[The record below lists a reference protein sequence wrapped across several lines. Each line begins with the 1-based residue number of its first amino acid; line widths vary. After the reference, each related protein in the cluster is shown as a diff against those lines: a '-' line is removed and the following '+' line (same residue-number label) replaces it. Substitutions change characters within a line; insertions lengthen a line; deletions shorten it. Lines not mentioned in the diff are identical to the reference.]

1 MRVRDPDPNAQR
13 YERRHSGK
21 AENQSEC
28 DFAEFLNYWG
38 VKSQRTDSAVGPR
51 RVKPRLLAFPSLA

>member
-21 AENQSEC
+21 AENQCEC

-38 VKSQRTDSAVGPR
+38 VKSQRADSAVGPR
-51 RVKPRLLAFPSLA
+51 RVKP